1 LGAIFISYRRN
12 DSQGEAGRLFDDLVQ
27 RFGEDM
33 VFMDVAG
40 IEAGRDFRKAIEESV
55 SKCGVLLVVM
65 GPQWLDAR
73 DENGARRLDD
83 PGDFVRIETASALR
97 RDIPV
102 IPVLVHGAEMPRA
115 EQLPE
120 NLTDLAYRNCIELTH
135 ARWKSDTQLLIEALR
150 RLIGDKVRVEKG
162 PGPAP
167 AKVLTAPV
175 TAQPRAVEASRPC
188 GDSRI
193 DPATL
198 QRVSRDLA
206 LYVGPIADIFV
217 NRAASGCT
225 STKDLYR
232 KVAEEINSPAEREKF
247 LSLYASNRPIPV
259 SDSGSRP
266 AQPGSAA
273 GMVGEQAVA
282 AAKEVRSRTA
292 PTAMAMPKMSP
303 PPATRAMLTT
313 TANPTT
319 TAKTRSSQRKYLLLV
334 GGAVIVLL
342 LAIVVVVGERLATS
356 EGRSSRKTPTS
367 AQQRQ
372 TAEPALVNSG
382 GPPAAAEPDAKISRS
397 TSTPA
402 KNESQVQPLQ
412 RIRLSPDDA
421 AGLLVEKVVP
431 DYPPLA
437 RQAHVKGS
445 VVLDADISKDGAIEK
460 LKLVI
465 GHPLLV
471 PAAID
476 AVKHW
481 RYKPYVM
488 NGQAVPVNTQITVN
502 FSLTGG

>member
-1 LGAIFISYRRN
+1 MGAIFISYRRN

-55 SKCGVLLVVM
+55 AKCGVLLVVM
-65 GPQWLDAR
+65 GPQWLDAK

-102 IPVLVHGAEMPRA
+102 IPVLVHGAAMPRA

-150 RLIGDKVRVEKG
+150 RLLGEKVGVEKG
-162 PGPAP
+162 TGPTR
-167 AKVLTAPV
+167 AKVSTAAVNAP
-175 TAQPRAVEASRPC
+175 PRAVEASRPS

-193 DPATL
+193 DPAIL
-198 QRVSRDLA
+198 QRVSRELA

-217 NRAASGCT
+217 SRAASGCT
-225 STKDLYR
+225 STQDLYL
-232 KVAEEINSPAEREKF
+232 KVAQEINSPSEREKF
-247 LSLYASNRPIPV
+247 LSLCAPNRPIPL

-266 AQPGSAA
+266 AQPRSAA
-273 GMVGEQAVA
+273 GMVGAQAVA
-282 AAKEVRSRTA
+282 AAKEPSYKTA
-292 PTAMAMPKMSP
+292 PTAMSP
-303 PPATRAMLTT
+303 PSATRAMPAT
-313 TANPTT
+313 TASPTT
-319 TAKTRSSQRKYLLLV
+319 TAKTKSSQRKYLLLV
-334 GGAVIVLL
+334 GGAVLVL
-342 LAIVVVVGERLATS
+342 LAIIVVVGERLATP
-356 EGRSSRKTPTS
+356 EGRSSQKTPTP
-367 AQQRQ
+367 AQQTQ
-372 TAEPALVNSG
+372 TAEPALVNTG
-382 GPPAAAEPDAKISRS
+382 APTAAEPDAKISRS
-397 TSTPA
+397 TPTHA
-402 KNESQVQPLQ
+402 KNESEPSPLQ
-412 RIRLSPDDA
+412 RIRLSQDDA

-445 VVLDADISKDGAIEK
+445 VVLDANISKDGAVEN
-460 LKLVI
+460 LRAVS
-465 GHPLLV
+465 GHPLLI

-476 AVKHW
+476 AVRHW
-481 RYKPYVM
+481 RYKPCVQ